1 MTLRFIPDPTKV
13 SPFEMVV
20 RNFKEMEK
28 RKQKEEKKRKESLAH
43 VILMQKVFNML
54 GVSQAFMGTAMNGY
68 IIDEIFP
75 KGIFSNIKKS
85 LLKEFFEDGF
95 NKPEFNQTMGNL
107 FNEISAKY
115 NETDKIELA
124 TKIIKKF
131 SMEDVNQILNKST
144 LVNQDVN
151 IEEAKNKLKEM
162 KLATMIMIS
171 ANDEELSKLKDNL
184 KGNELFDSIY
194 NSEEIKSMRS
204 TYLDDVK
211 LENKS
216 KNENKKKMKIKMP

>member
-1 MTLRFIPDPTKV
+1 
-13 SPFEMVV
+13 
-20 RNFKEMEK
+20 
-28 RKQKEEKKRKESLAH
+28 
-43 VILMQKVFNML
+43 ML

-75 KGIFSNIKKS
+75 KGIFSDIKKS

-131 SMEDVNQILNKST
+131 SMKDVNQILNKST

-151 IEEAKNKLKEM
+151 I
-162 KLATMIMIS
+162 
-171 ANDEELSKLKDNL
+171 
-184 KGNELFDSIY
+184 
-194 NSEEIKSMRS
+194 
-204 TYLDDVK
+204 
-211 LENKS
+211 
-216 KNENKKKMKIKMP
+216 

>member
-28 RKQKEEKKRKESLAH
+28 RKQKDEKKRRESLAH

-75 KGIFSNIKKS
+75 KGIITNIKKS

-95 NKPEFNQTMGNL
+95 NKPEFNKTMENL
-107 FNEISAKY
+107 FNEISTKY
-115 NETDKIELA
+115 NEKDKVELA

-151 IEEAKNKLKEM
+151 IEDAKNKLKEM

-171 ANDEELSKLKDNL
+171 ANDDELSKLKTNL
-184 KGNELFDSIY
+184 KGNALFDSIY
-194 NSEEIKSMRS
+194 NSEEIKSMRE
-204 TYLDDVK
+204 TYLEDEK

-216 KNENKKKMKIKMP
+216 KNENKKKMRIKMP

>member
-75 KGIFSNIKKS
+75 KGMISNIKKS

-95 NKPEFNQTMGNL
+95 NKNEFNSTMSNL
-107 FNEISAKY
+107 FNEISLKY
-115 NETDKIELA
+115 NENDKIELA
-124 TKIIKKF
+124 TKIIKKI
-131 SMEDVNQILNKST
+131 SMDDVNQILNKST
-144 LVNQDVN
+144 IVNQDIN

-162 KLATMIMIS
+162 KLATMIIIS
-171 ANDEELSKLKDNL
+171 ANDDELSKLKSNL
-184 KGNELFDSIY
+184 KGNELFESIY
-194 NSEEIKSMRS
+194 NSEEIKSMRA
-204 TYLDDVK
+204 TYSENSL
-211 LENKS
+211 LENKT
-216 KNENKKKMKIKMP
+216 KNENKNKIKFKMP